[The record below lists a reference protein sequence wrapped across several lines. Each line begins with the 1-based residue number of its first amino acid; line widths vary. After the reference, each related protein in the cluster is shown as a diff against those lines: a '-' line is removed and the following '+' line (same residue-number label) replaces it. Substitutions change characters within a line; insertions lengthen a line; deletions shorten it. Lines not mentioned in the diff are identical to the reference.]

1 MSAEEVTIR
10 YSIYT
15 NSKIGFVYRGVNIS
29 GDKRSCNCKFMGNYF
44 GSIKLLQTKRMRFLD
59 TCKLI
64 DKMIDQINRPVVD
77 GNLGIPVKETAQ

>member
-29 GDKRSCNCKFMGNYF
+29 GDKRSCNFKFMGDYF
-44 GSIKLLQTKRMRFLD
+44 GSIKLLQTRRMRFVD
-59 TCKLI
+59 TCDVI
-64 DKMIDQINRPVVD
+64 DRMIDQINRPAVD
-77 GNLGIPVKETAQ
+77 GNLGLAIKETAQ